1 MIHLNNAV
9 VEVREVYF
17 PDDLK
22 DMSMVYKPCVA
33 SKLFIHDLFPKVDA
47 GIVLDTDIVILDDVK
62 KLWDIFLKF
71 DTQQLASLAPVESHY
86 SNVDNFPYYGPPGIS
101 TLKYDLSSAIFFL
114 KELVLTRE
122 LFYSILQE

>member
-33 SKLFIHDLFPKVDA
+33 SKLFVHDLFPKVDA
-47 GIVLDTDIVILDDVK
+47 GIVLDTDIIILDDVK
-62 KLWDIFLKF
+62 KLWDIFLEF

-86 SNVDNFPYYGPPGIS
+86 SNVDTFPYYGPSGNI
-101 TLKYDLSSAIFFL
+101 KMIHHN
-114 KELVLTRE
+114 V
-122 LFYSILQE
+122 YSFQRSWS